1 MKKACVFLC
10 LCCVAICYGI
20 PQQKGISLEF
30 AEYGGPLIPTLSRV
44 SAEIPGSMFGGS
56 PFFGRL
62 RIGAWYLAYSPFL
75 WPDPMLEIGARVN
88 YQLSNRERSALYTGL
103 GTAFEYFDG
112 SFGIP
117 LIANLD
123 WRIRLFDRYSS
134 GAMLEIL
141 YWPGSLGIEATLP
154 FRFNDGPGFGIALL
168 PGATLYSDLEQFILN
183 PRFAVAVRYE
193 FGSEK

>member
-10 LCCVAICYGI
+10 LCSVAICYGI

-56 PFFGRL
+56 PFLGRL

-75 WPDPMLEIGARVN
+75 WPDPMLEIGARIN
-88 YQLSNRERSALYTGL
+88 YRITNRERSALYAGL

-123 WRIRLFDRYSS
+123 GASDCSTCTPPGPCSKSCTGRLPLASRRLCRS
-134 GAMLEIL
+134 G
-141 YWPGSLGIEATLP
+141 STTV
-154 FRFNDGPGFGIALL
+154 R
-168 PGATLYSDLEQFILN
+168 DLE
-183 PRFAVAVRYE
+183 
-193 FGSEK
+193 